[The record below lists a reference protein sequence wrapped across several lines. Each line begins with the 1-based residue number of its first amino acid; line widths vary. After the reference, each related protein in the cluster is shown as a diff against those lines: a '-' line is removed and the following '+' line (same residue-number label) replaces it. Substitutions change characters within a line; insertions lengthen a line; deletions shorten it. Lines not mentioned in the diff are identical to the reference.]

1 MARAATARA
10 AVAAPSRAPQRTAPR
25 RSPAPARR
33 RPAARP
39 APRRKAQLQPR
50 GRRSKAAARLA
61 AIPRSPFVDRL
72 LTGRVWIVLLAVL
85 LAGIVTAN
93 VALLEMNAGIAQTTE
108 KVTALKR
115 ENSRLRLQAARLGS
129 SERIQRAAAD
139 LGLVLPAPGEVRYL
153 DARPAEDPAL
163 ALKRMSAPTLVYTPP
178 PVAPAPVPVPV
189 TETPDTTTAP
199 PVTAETTPVEP
210 AAPVPAPAPT
220 ATTTPPAATGQ
231 TG

>member
-1 MARAATARA
+1 M
-10 AVAAPSRAPQRTAPR
+10 R
-25 RSPAPARR
+25 RRPPPARR
-33 RPAARP
+33 RGASRS
-39 APRRKAQLQPR
+39 RRGGAQRLRR
-50 GRRSKAAARLA
+50 GSA

-93 VALLEMNAGIAQTTE
+93 VALLEMNAGIARTTE
-108 KVTALKR
+108 KVAALKR

-153 DARPAEDPAL
+153 EARPAEDPAL
-163 ALKRMSAPTLVYTPP
+163 ALKRMSAPELVPVVRAAARRRRRRPRPRRLP
-178 PVAPAPVPVPV
+178 PVA
-189 TETPDTTTAP
+189 
-199 PVTAETTPVEP
+199 AE
-210 AAPVPAPAPT
+210 PAPATTPT
-220 ATTTPPAATGQ
+220 EPVAPEPTPAPLATTTPPATTGQ

>member
-10 AVAAPSRAPQRTAPR
+10 AVTAPRRAPQRTAPR

-33 RPAARP
+33 RPATRP
-39 APRRKAQLQPR
+39 APKRKAQLQPR
-50 GRRSKAAARLA
+50 GRRAKAAARLA

-163 ALKRMSAPTLVYTPP
+163 ALKRMSEPAPVPVYTPP
-178 PVAPAPVPVPV
+178 PVP
-189 TETPDTTTAP
+189 
-199 PVTAETTPVEP
+199 ETTPTTTTTPPVAAET
-210 AAPVPAPAPT
+210 APVTTTTEPVTPEPAPAPT
-220 ATTTPPAATGQ
+220 ATTTLPATTGQ